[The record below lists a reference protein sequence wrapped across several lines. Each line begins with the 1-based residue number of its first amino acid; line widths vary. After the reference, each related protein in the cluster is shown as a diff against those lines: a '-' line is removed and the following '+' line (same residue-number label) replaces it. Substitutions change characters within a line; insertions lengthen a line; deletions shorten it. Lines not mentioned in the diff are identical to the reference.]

1 MSAKKRKTRNELL
14 ELMEKFERNMQKIVD
29 DGEITSISISSPSF
43 EVIIAEKQKPCP
55 NCKDKS
61 DLRNK

>member
-43 EVIIAEKQKPCP
+43 EDGKEVIIAEKQKPYP
-55 NCKDKS
+55 NCKDK
-61 DLRNK
+61 